1 MRQSIVSIHSLIP
14 VILEE
19 KVVVMVCNAIFSNI
33 LVASVLFGGGKR
45 STQENHQLQV
55 TDKLYHI
62 LVVDKAKI

>member
-1 MRQSIVSIHSLIP
+1 
-14 VILEE
+14 
-19 KVVVMVCNAIFSNI
+19 MVCNAIFSNI